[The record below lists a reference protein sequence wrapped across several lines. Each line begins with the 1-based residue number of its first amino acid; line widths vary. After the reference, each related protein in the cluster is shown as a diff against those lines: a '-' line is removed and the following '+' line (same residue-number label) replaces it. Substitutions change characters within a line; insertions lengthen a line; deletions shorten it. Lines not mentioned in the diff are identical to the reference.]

1 MATINIRVDGV
12 IYDTVFCTAF
22 IGYNKKTDREY
33 IRNSA

>member
-22 IGYNKKTDREY
+22 IDYNKKTDREY
-33 IRNSA
+33 I

>member
-22 IGYNKKTDREY
+22 IDYDKKKDADEC
-33 IRNSA
+33 I